1 LKTKIQLH
9 SSLARLCC
17 IGCLASLCSCSRAPK
32 ADPSTAP
39 SPPVT
44 VGDTVS
50 FPSGAPNSTYLST
63 EPARQRTEIATALT
77 GRLAWN
83 DDITARM
90 FTPVSGRTVEIV
102 VNPGEA
108 IEAGQVLAR
117 IKSPDFGQA
126 QADARKAAGDLR
138 NAVRALERTRE
149 LVKHGAASEKDLET
163 AEADH
168 TRTLSENQRA
178 QTTLS
183 IYGGNTDSE
192 AVDGMFALRA
202 PISGTIVEKSIS
214 PGQEVR
220 ADQVADKPLFVISD
234 PSRLWLLLD
243 VTESDVAFMGPGQ
256 EVLVRARALPDKV
269 FHGRLEVIGQ
279 GLDPATRTIKARC
292 LVDNPDK
299 LLRAEM
305 YVSADVTNPNVAV
318 DVPTKAVFLKD
329 NQHYI
334 FVEKTP
340 GNFER
345 RQIIL
350 GPESEGRSVIL
361 DGLKAGQRVVTQG
374 CLLLESILEGENS

>member
-1 LKTKIQLH
+1 L
-9 SSLARLCC
+9 
-17 IGCLASLCSCSRAPK
+17 
-32 ADPSTAP
+32 
-39 SPPVT
+39 
-44 VGDTVS
+44 
-50 FPSGAPNSTYLST
+50 TYVST

-83 DDITARM
+83 DDITARV

-102 VNPGEA
+102 VNPGQVV
-108 IEAGQVLAR
+108 EAGQVLAR

-138 NAVRALERTRE
+138 NAVRVLERTRE
-149 LVKHGAASEKDLET
+149 LVKHGAASEKDLEA
-163 AEADH
+163 AEAEH
-168 TRTLSENQRA
+168 TRALSENQRA
-178 QTTLS
+178 LTTLS
-183 IYGGNTDSE
+183 IYGGNLDSE

-202 PISGTIVEKSIS
+202 PISGTIVEKSIN
-214 PGQEVR
+214 PGQELR
-220 ADQVADKPLFVISD
+220 ADQVSDKPLFVISD

-269 FHGRLEVIGQ
+269 FRGRLEIIGQ

-292 LVDNPDK
+292 VVDNADK

-318 DVPTKAVFLKD
+318 DIPTKAVFLKD

-334 FVEKTP
+334 FVEQTP
-340 GNFER
+340 GHFER
-345 RQIIL
+345 RQITL
-350 GPESEGRSVIL
+350 GPESEGRSVVL